1 MLAALGATLAVA
13 PGAQAAAC
21 TATWGGGTGSWH
33 SANWTGG
40 TEPEADDVVCIT
52 GGQVTLAGPQAEV
65 LEVQL
70 SGAGTTLIVDAT
82 YLFADDPATIGNPEE
97 AKDGPVTVGAGATL
111 RKTGDDSQ
119 IAGGTLLNQGT
130 THIAGGAGRTFRFST
145 SYANSGTLDVDV
157 DQALALFGPS
167 FTNTGTIDIAAGAR
181 LSADGVTFHQD
192 AGQITGDGEL
202 EFSGGSLE
210 HDGGNVAPSVTV
222 GMAAGSID
230 PSGTGTATYSVGN
243 GADSAGFT
251 DGTKLTGD
259 VAAGITLSI
268 LAGAFDRPSSEAKLA
283 LDADRTNH
291 GTIELE
297 QIDGF
302 FGLTSILDVGGFTL
316 TNTGTVSIPAASSG
330 TRLITGTAFVNA
342 APGTVDVAHDTG
354 FDVDVT
360 NQGSFAIADD
370 QTASSDR
377 DVTQTGGTMTVD
389 GWLEFTTDAALVLDG
404 GALRGTGRVIG
415 DLTNTGGVVD
425 PGGPGE
431 VVTMIVEGDYLQAA
445 GGTLAADVAEGV
457 ADQLVAFGDA
467 SIAGALAVASAG
479 YTPADADRFR
489 VLEVDGTLSG
499 TFATATGLAAGG
511 GRTYWIEYEG
521 TPGRVHLKVVPQ
533 FTVTVS
539 KAGTGAGTVASA
551 PAGIAC
557 GATCAARFDETATVT
572 LTATAAAGSAFTGWS
587 GSGCSGTGQC
597 VVTTSEARAVT
608 ASFGAI
614 PSGPPPAGRRP
625 GRRRR
630 ARRGRSRAG
639 RPVHPH
645 GLRRDERRRRRGRDR
660 GRRDDLRAARRRRD
674 RRPRRRR
681 HRLRRRLR
689 RSHGAGRSRH
699 PQGRRR
705 RRRALRRGRQGPP
718 RRRRR
723 QGPAR
728 RRARRQP
735 LLGRRGR
742 RSHRRAQR
750 QAGDRELRWR
760 QEGRR
765 RRRQA
770 RQGEGLREGQ
780 AGAEVIAPA
789 GHGDGPRRPSG
800 S

>member
-1 MLAALGATLAVA
+1 MPSPRSALLLLMLAALGAMLAVA

-21 TATWGGGTGSWH
+21 TASWGGGTGSWH

-82 YLFADDPATIGNPEE
+82 YLFADDPATIANPEE

-111 RKTGDDSQ
+111 RKTGEDSQ

-157 DQALALFGPS
+157 DQALALFGPT

-210 HDGGNVAPSVTV
+210 HEGGNVAPSVTV

-243 GADSAGFT
+243 GADSVGFT
-251 DGTKLTGD
+251 AGTKLTGD

-268 LAGAFDRPSSEAKLA
+268 LAGAFDRPTDEAKLA

-297 QIDGF
+297 QVAGP

-342 APGTVDVAHDTG
+342 APGTVDVAHDTE

-360 NQGSFAIADD
+360 NQGSFAIADS

-389 GWLEFTTDAALVLDG
+389 GRLEFTTDAALVLDG

-479 YTPADADRFR
+479 YTPADDDRFR

-539 KAGTGAGTVASA
+539 KAGTGAGTVTSA

-587 GSGCSGTGQC
+587 GSGCSDTGQC

-608 ASFGAI
+608 ASFAAI
-614 PSGPPPAGRRP
+614 PSGPPPPPAADRDGDDVPDAADPAPDDPSIPTAFGATNGDDVVVGTAAGETICGLLGDDEIDARDGDDTVYGDGCGVRRGP
-625 GRRRR
+625 GGRDILKGGAGDDALFGAGGRDRLAGGAGKDRLVGGPGVNRYSGGGGDDRIAARNGKRETVNCGGGRKDVAVVDKRDKVKGCEKVKR
-630 ARRGRSRAG
+630 ARR
-639 RPVHPH
+639 
-645 GLRRDERRRRRGRDR
+645 
-660 GRRDDLRAARRRRD
+660 
-674 RRPRRRR
+674 
-681 HRLRRRLR
+681 
-689 RSHGAGRSRH
+689 
-699 PQGRRR
+699 
-705 RRRALRRGRQGPP
+705 
-718 RRRRR
+718 
-723 QGPAR
+723 
-728 RRARRQP
+728 
-735 LLGRRGR
+735 
-742 RSHRRAQR
+742 
-750 QAGDRELRWR
+750 
-760 QEGRR
+760 
-765 RRRQA
+765 
-770 RQGEGLREGQ
+770 
-780 AGAEVIAPA
+780 
-789 GHGDGPRRPSG
+789 
-800 S
+800 